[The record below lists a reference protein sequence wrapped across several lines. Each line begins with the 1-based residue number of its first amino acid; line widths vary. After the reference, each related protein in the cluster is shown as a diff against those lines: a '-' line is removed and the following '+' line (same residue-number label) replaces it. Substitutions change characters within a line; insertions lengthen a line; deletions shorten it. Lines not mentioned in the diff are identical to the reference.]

1 MMSYPIKPV
10 SLPEPLPPEITDES
24 RFVPAGAAFYDL
36 GYRAGTIDYYFILL
50 PKMTMLAFSST
61 VEPLRLANQL
71 TGQCL
76 YRWFLLS
83 EDGGPILCSNS
94 ISINVDSAL
103 LPVRRQDA
111 IIVCS
116 GHDGYQAAGP
126 KTLDMLRLHY
136 RKGGQVG
143 GVCTGAYTLARAGL
157 LEGKSFTMHW
167 DNQPAFIERF
177 PDLAVSTHIFK
188 KDGNIIT
195 CGGGAAGTDMM
206 LSAIETHHGHG
217 LAQLVTDMCVHG
229 TQRQADVGQ
238 QSSIATAINSRNQ
251 RLIKLVR
258 QMHDNIEEPL
268 SFDELT
274 ALAGIS
280 KRQMERLFQR
290 YLDVSP
296 AQYYKNIRVDYGR
309 NLIAETDMSIT
320 EIAFACGFTSQS
332 NFSRAYKQRFGN
344 NPSTSIGTVRR
355 R

>member
-1 MMSYPIKPV
+1 MPQQAKPEI
-10 SLPEPLPPEITDES
+10 LPWEITDKA

-36 GYRAGTIDYYFILL
+36 GDITDTIDYYFILL
-50 PKMTMLAFSST
+50 PKMTMLAFSSA

-83 EDGGPILCSNS
+83 EDGKPVLCSNS
-94 ISINVDSAL
+94 ISIAVDSAL
-103 LPVRRQDA
+103 LPVHRQDTV
-111 IIVCS
+111 IVCS
-116 GHDGYQAAGP
+116 GLDGYQAATP
-126 KTLDMLRLHY
+126 KTLEMLRLHH

-143 GVCTGAYTLARAGL
+143 GICTGAYSLARAGL
-157 LEGKSFTMHW
+157 LAGKNFTLHW

-177 PDLAVSTHIFK
+177 PKLVVSAHIFE
-188 KDGNIIT
+188 KDGNIVT

-229 TQRQADVGQ
+229 TKRQTNVGQ
-238 QSSIATAINSRNQ
+238 QSSIATAINTRNQ

-268 SFDELT
+268 SLDELT
-274 ALAGIS
+274 SIANIS
-280 KRQMERLFQR
+280 KRQIERLFQR
-290 YLDVSP
+290 YLGVSP
-296 AQYYKNIRVDYGR
+296 AQYYRNIRLDHGR

-320 EIAFACGFTSQS
+320 EITFACGFNSQAH
-332 NFSRAYKQRFGN
+332 FSKSYRKRFGN
-344 NPSTSIGTVRR
+344 NPSALFEAAEK
-355 R
+355 

>member
-1 MMSYPIKPV
+1 MPYPIEPAAHLEI
-10 SLPEPLPPEITDES
+10 LPSAITDER

-36 GYRAGTIDYYFILL
+36 GYAADTIDYYFILL
-50 PKMTMLAFSST
+50 PKMTMLAFSSA

-83 EDGGPILCSNS
+83 EDGNPVLCSNS
-94 ISINVDSAL
+94 ISIAVDSAIR
-103 LPVRRQDA
+103 PVRRHDA
-111 IIVCS
+111 VIVCS

-126 KTLDMLRLHY
+126 KTLDMLRHHH

-157 LEGKSFTMHW
+157 LAGKNFTLHW
-167 DNQPAFIERF
+167 DNQPAFVERF
-177 PDLAVSTHIFK
+177 PTLAVSAHIFE

-206 LSAIETHHGHG
+206 LSVIESHHGHG
-217 LAQLVTDMCVHG
+217 LSQLVTDMCVHG
-229 TQRQADVGQ
+229 TKRQADVGQ

-251 RLIKLVR
+251 RLIRLVR

-268 SFDELT
+268 TFDELT
-274 ALAGIS
+274 VIAGIS

-290 YLDVSP
+290 YLGVSP

-309 NLIAETDMSIT
+309 NLIVETEMSIT

-332 NFSRAYKQRFGN
+332 NFSKSYKQRFGE
-344 NPSTSIGTVRR
+344 NPSTFIGIVRKR
-355 R
+355 